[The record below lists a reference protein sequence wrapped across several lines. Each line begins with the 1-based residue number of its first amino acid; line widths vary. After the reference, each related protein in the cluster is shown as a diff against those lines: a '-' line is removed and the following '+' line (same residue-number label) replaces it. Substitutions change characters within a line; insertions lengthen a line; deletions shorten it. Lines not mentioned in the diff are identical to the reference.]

1 MIYRKVLFTMSET
14 VIKIDHVSKQ
24 YRLGTI
30 GGGTLQG
37 DIQSWWARV
46 RHKEDP
52 NLQIGQKACFPT
64 LRKKR
69 MAGRIALK

>member
-1 MIYRKVLFTMSET
+1 MENNLTNDIAIRISGLK
-14 VIKIDHVSKQ
+14 KR

-46 RHKEDP
+46 RKKEDP
-52 NLQIGQKACFPT
+52 NLKIGQKRGNKNEIFMALDGIDLT
-64 LRKKR
+64 IKK
-69 MAGRIALK
+69 G

>member
-1 MIYRKVLFTMSET
+1 MEEKILENNEQDIA
-14 VIKIDHVSKQ
+14 IKITGLKKR

-30 GGGTLQG
+30 GGGTLVG

-52 NLQIGQKACFPT
+52 NTQIGS
-64 LRKKR
+64 
-69 MAGRIALK
+69 